1 MALAAVL
8 VLVMVAPANGDGDP
22 ASDTLVQEA
31 VFFPYSPPVSKPYG
45 PALTDLLE
53 RAEKLGFPVKV
64 ALIQTPADLGAY
76 PQLFNNMQEYAD
88 LLYSELPTPKT
99 AQHGVKSNELL
110 RLLVVMP
117 AGFGGK
123 NLGDGVDDA
132 LSPIEIDNKAQ
143 SDGLARAALEAVAR
157 LATANGFDLPV
168 PPEATAK
175 PTGAEEDDGGGI
187 SPVVFVAPLV
197 LVLLGAGLAG
207 RLARRRSE
215 GATTDG
221 ASAEDD
227 S

>member
-8 VLVMVAPANGDGDP
+8 VLAVVAPAHGDGDP
-22 ASDTLVQEA
+22 ASDTLVSEA

-53 RAEKLGFPVKV
+53 RADKLGYTVKV

-76 PQLFNNMQEYAD
+76 PQMFNNMQQYAD

-99 AQHGVKSNELL
+99 AQHGVRSDELV

-117 AGFGGK
+117 AGFGGN
-123 NLGDGVDDA
+123 NLGEGVDDA
-132 LSPIEIDNKAQ
+132 LSPIEIDTEAQ

-175 PTGAEEDDGGGI
+175 PADAEKYDGGGV

-197 LVLLGAGLAG
+197 LVILGAGLAG

-215 GATTDG
+215 
-221 ASAEDD
+221 E
-227 S
+227 